1 MGRVKHFMLKQR
13 LVTGPLLTII
23 LIAMIAFDATIEGG
37 TCIPNGLLIAILA
50 ALAAPFAA
58 VELSSIAVNV
68 GARCSTPVLILTME
82 TWIAAIYLMPANTTS
97 TNVMATVATIIVCSM
112 ALSVVAL
119 AKGKELRGVFT
130 GAAIT
135 VASSSY
141 VAMGFG
147 LLLLIR
153 KDHSAWWIFGII
165 AIIKMCDT
173 GAFFIGSSIGRHK
186 LIPWISPGKTWE
198 GLIGGVLT
206 AGITAVLL
214 SMASDKWL
222 PFEPH
227 ITMQYAFVIGLIFGF
242 LGQAG
247 DLIMSV
253 FKRDSGLKNA
263 SNVLP
268 GLGGVLDVLDSL
280 LLVGPAAYWLLS

>member
-1 MGRVKHFMLKQR
+1 MLKHR
-13 LVTGPLLTII
+13 LITGPLLSIA
-23 LIAMIAFDATIEGG
+23 LIAIVAFDANIEGVTCSCG

-58 VELSSIAVNV
+58 IELSSIAASV
-68 GARCSTPVLILTME
+68 GARYSTPVLILTME
-82 TWIAAIYLMPANTTS
+82 AWIATMYLLPANTS
-97 TNVMATVATIIVCSM
+97 ATNVMAAFGTIIVCSM
-112 ALSVVAL
+112 ALSVISL
-119 AKGKELRGVFT
+119 SKGKQLSGVFT

-141 VAMGFG
+141 IALGFG
-147 LLLLIR
+147 FLLLIR
-153 KDHSAWWIFGII
+153 KDHSAWWILGII

-173 GAFFIGSSIGRHK
+173 GAFFVGSNLGKHK

-198 GLIGGVLT
+198 GLIGGLLT
-206 AGITAVLL
+206 AGITALL
-214 SMASDKWL
+214 LAMASDKWL
-222 PFEPH
+222 PAEPH
-227 ITMQYAFVIGLIFGF
+227 ISMYSAFGIGLMFGF

-247 DLIMSV
+247 DLVMSV
-253 FKRDSGLKNA
+253 FKRDSGLKDA

>member
-1 MGRVKHFMLKQR
+1 MLKQR

-23 LIAMIAFDATIEGG
+23 LIAMIAFDASIEGVNCSCG

-112 ALSVVAL
+112 ALSVVSL

-227 ITMQYAFVIGLIFGF
+227 ISMQYAFVIGLIFGF

>member
-1 MGRVKHFMLKQR
+1 MLKQR
-13 LVTGPLLTII
+13 LITGPLLSIVF
-23 LIAMIAFDATIEGG
+23 IAMIALDAYIESATYSCG
-37 TCIPNGLLIAILA
+37 TSIPNGLLIAILA
-50 ALAAPFAA
+50 ACAAPLAAI
-58 VELSSIAVNV
+58 ELCSIAASV

-82 TWIAAIYLMPANTTS
+82 AWIAAIYLMPASTSS
-97 TNVMATVATIIVCSM
+97 TNVMAMMASIIVCSM
-112 ALSVVAL
+112 ALSVISL
-119 AKGKELRGVFT
+119 AKGKQLRGVFT

-135 VASSSY
+135 VATSSY
-141 VAMGFG
+141 IAMGFG

-153 KDHSAWWIFGII
+153 KDHSAWWIFGIV

-173 GAFFIGSSIGRHK
+173 GAFFIGSNLGRHK

-198 GLIGGVLT
+198 GLIGGLLT

-214 SMASDKWL
+214 AMASEKWL
-222 PFEPH
+222 PAEPE
-227 ITMQYAFVIGLIFGF
+227 ISMQTAFAIGLIFGF

-253 FKRDSGLKNA
+253 FKRDSGLKDA
-263 SNVLP
+263 SSVLP

-280 LLVGPAAYWLLS
+280 LLVGPAAYWILS